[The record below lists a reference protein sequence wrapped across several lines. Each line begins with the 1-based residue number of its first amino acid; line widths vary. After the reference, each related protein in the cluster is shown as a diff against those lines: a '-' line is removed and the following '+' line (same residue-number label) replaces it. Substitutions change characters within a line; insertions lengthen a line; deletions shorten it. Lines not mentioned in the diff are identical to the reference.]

1 MKPLNIVLAGILLLI
16 VSSCTRH
23 ADPAKVESLKLTK
36 DDVRLFEMKIP
47 SNWYIQTVGGELIVA
62 TSSGK
67 DARRFLDF
75 SAGTGGAKVELRA
88 LVMDSTRNIDTLLK
102 NTKLIFEDSL
112 DRYEV
117 SDATLGGKPAK
128 KLSVHFDQ
136 EDGEYKSETYFAQ
149 QDSVI
154 TMVQF
159 AAFGKTFDALQ
170 STFDEI
176 LASVKLARRA
186 VELKPKVDTV
196 LKPTGPE
203 PPSDTLRPYS
213 SGNFAIEIPQNFEAK
228 KGQSSGISSV
238 SFFGSRY
245 DCAIQ
250 VDVFDASKQKNL
262 DKIIEQNKGNYG
274 GGKATA
280 TTLGGQKAF
289 YFSYNPKANIA
300 SRAYFTVKGDKMFRI
315 TMNWYTPEQ
324 SIYLPIFEKCLS
336 KMTMQ

>member
-1 MKPLNIVLAGILLLI
+1 MKPLNILI
-16 VSSCTRH
+16 VALSLSLAVGCTRH
-23 ADPAKVESLKLTK
+23 AAPAKVEGMKLVK
-36 DDVRLFEMKIP
+36 DDVRLFEMKVP
-47 SNWYIQTVGGELIVA
+47 SNWYTQTVSGELIVA

-75 SAGTGGAKVELRA
+75 SAGDGGAKIEMRA
-88 LVMDSTRNIDTLLK
+88 LTVDSTRNIDTLLK
-102 NTKLIFEDSL
+102 NSRLIFEDSL

-117 SDATLGGKPAK
+117 VDGQMGGKPAK
-128 KLSVHFDQ
+128 VLRVKFDQ
-136 EDGEYKSETYFAQ
+136 EDGEFQSETYFAQ

-159 AAFGKTFDALQ
+159 AAFGKTFDALKG
-170 STFDEI
+170 TFDEVM
-176 LASVKLARRA
+176 ASIKLARRA
-186 VELKPKVDTV
+186 VDPKPKVDTV
-196 LKPTGPE
+196 QKPTGPE

-213 SGNFAIEIPQNFEAK
+213 SGNFSIEIPQNFEAK

-274 GGKATA
+274 GGKAVA

-289 YFSYNPKANIA
+289 YFSYNPKANIS
-300 SRAYFTVKGDKMFRI
+300 SRAYFTVKGDKMYRV
-315 TMNWYTPEQ
+315 TMNWFTPEQ
-324 SIYLPIFEKCLS
+324 SLYLPIFEKCLT
-336 KMTMQ
+336 KMSM